1 MKLIYNFGILKNK
14 IIGIEINGKIYFNQL
29 INTKQTKNSIF
40 FKFEQCTL
48 EVNSSHF
55 LHMKVIKQNDII
67 CFVES
72 NNQKLLN
79 GVFLYYM
86 YNTKGIPFEIME
98 DLFKDK
104 FDLDREGF
112 NLLKEI
118 QEEITKNTFLNKN
131 KTFKS

>member
-1 MKLIYNFGILKNK
+1 MKTIYNFGILKNK
-14 IIGIEINGKIYFNQL
+14 VIGIEINGKIYFNQL
-29 INTKQTKNSIF
+29 LNIKQSKNSIF
-40 FKFEQCTL
+40 FNFELCTL
-48 EVNSSHF
+48 EVNSFHF

-79 GVFLYYM
+79 GVFLYSM
-86 YNTKGIPFEIME
+86 YNTQGIPFEIIE

-104 FDLDREGF
+104 FDLDKEGF

-118 QEEITKNTFLNKN
+118 QEELTKDTFLNKN
-131 KTFKS
+131 ETFK

>member
-1 MKLIYNFGILKNK
+1 MKVTYNFGILKNRV
-14 IIGIEINGKIYFNQL
+14 IGIEINGKIYFNQL
-29 INTKQTKNSIF
+29 LSIRQTKNSIF
-40 FKFEQCTL
+40 FKFELCTL

-79 GVFLYYM
+79 GVFLYSM
-86 YNTKGIPFEIME
+86 YNTQGIPFEIME

-104 FDLDREGF
+104 FDLDKEGF

-118 QEEITKNTFLNKN
+118 QEEITKDTFLNKN
-131 KTFKS
+131 ETFK